1 MSAATQPAPREASRT
16 GPGRSAARAAFAQ
29 DVARCVAYASRR
41 PRLREL
47 LGVGGLWAL
56 AAHRLGTY
64 RREEA
69 GRVLRAALAIPHA
82 LGGGVA
88 RLVFGIHLSADA
100 RIGPGLYIG
109 HWGGIWV
116 APGAVLGRECNLS
129 QGVTIGVGG
138 TARRGTPEIGDR
150 VWMGPG
156 ATASGPI
163 RVGDGAVIGANS
175 LVVADVPEN
184 AVVVGVPAR
193 VVALTGSAALI
204 G

>member
-1 MSAATQPAPREASRT
+1 VSAEAAAEAVAALPARGS
-16 GPGRSAARAAFAQ
+16 ARAAFAD
-29 DVARCVAYASRR
+29 DVARCVAYAARR
-41 PRLREL
+41 PTLREL

-56 AAHRLGTY
+56 AGHRLGTY

-69 GRVLRAALAIPHA
+69 GPLARALLAIPHA
-82 LGGGVA
+82 LLGLVA
-88 RLVFGIHLSADA
+88 RLVFGIHLSAAA

-116 APGAVLGRECNLS
+116 APGAVIGRGCNLS

-138 TARRGTPEIGDR
+138 TVRRGTPVVGER
-150 VWMGPG
+150 VWIGPG

-163 RVGDGAVIGANS
+163 RIGDGAVIGANS
-175 LVVADVPEN
+175 LVVADVPPQ

-193 VVALTGSAALI
+193 VVATTGSAALI